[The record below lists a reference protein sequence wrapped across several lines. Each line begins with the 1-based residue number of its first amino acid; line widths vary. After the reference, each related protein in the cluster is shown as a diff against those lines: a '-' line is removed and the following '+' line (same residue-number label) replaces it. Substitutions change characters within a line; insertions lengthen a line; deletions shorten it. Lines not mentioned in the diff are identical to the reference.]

1 MIRIFK
7 IYIQNDSKGFII
19 EEKKREREVESRSR
33 LERGKGGSRL
43 YRELAVNF

>member
-19 EEKKREREVESRSR
+19 EEKKREREVESR